1 MLAVLAHEFLR
12 KGRMFTNFSIIFVG
26 VRPFCEHSW
35 ERVSDKSDRSEE
47 SEKGDGKQVVFVNR
61 ILNFSCL
68 WLARNQAQVVAI
80 EKNAA
85 EKRPYNKAVSSQP
98 YCVSRRNKEAEKYNK
113 ETDGREW
120 RKFSGNTLKMIGK
133 REKWVDMCLVSD
145 ERANN
150 LRENLCVTHR

>member
-1 MLAVLAHEFLR
+1 MREAV
-12 KGRMFTNFSIIFVG
+12 V
-26 VRPFCEHSW
+26 
-35 ERVSDKSDRSEE
+35 
-47 SEKGDGKQVVFVNR
+47 
-61 ILNFSCL
+61 
-68 WLARNQAQVVAI
+68 

-85 EKRPYNKAVSSQP
+85 EKRPYNKAVSSQS
-98 YCVSRRNKEAEKYNK
+98 YCVSRPNKDAEKYNK

>member
-1 MLAVLAHEFLR
+1 
-12 KGRMFTNFSIIFVG
+12 MFTNFSIIFVG
-26 VRPFCEHSW
+26 VRPFCENSW
-35 ERVSDKSDRSEE
+35 ERVLDKSDRSDE
-47 SEKGDGKQVVFVNR
+47 SEKDDEKQHIFVNR
-61 ILNFSCL
+61 ILNFSCS
-68 WLARNQAQVVAI
+68 WLARNQAREVVV

-98 YCVSRRNKEAEKYNK
+98 YCVSRRNKETEKYNK

-120 RKFSGNTLKMIGK
+120 RIFSGNTLKMIGK

-150 LRENLCVTHR
+150 LYENLCVTHR

>member
-1 MLAVLAHEFLR
+1 
-12 KGRMFTNFSIIFVG
+12 MFTNFFIIFVG
-26 VRPFCEHSW
+26 VRPFREYSW
-35 ERVSDKSDRSEE
+35 ERVLDKSDRSDE
-47 SEKGDGKQVVFVNR
+47 SEEGDGKEVVFVNR
-61 ILNFSCL
+61 ILNFSCS

-85 EKRPYNKAVSSQP
+85 EKRPYNKAVSSQS
-98 YCVSRRNKEAEKYNK
+98 YCVSRPNKDAEKYNK

-133 REKWVDMCLVSD
+133 REKSSDMCLVSV
-145 ERANN
+145 ERVNN

>member
-1 MLAVLAHEFLR
+1 
-12 KGRMFTNFSIIFVG
+12 MFTNFFIIFVG
-26 VRPFCEHSW
+26 VRPFREYSW
-35 ERVSDKSDRSEE
+35 ERVSDRSDRSDE
-47 SEKGDGKQVVFVNR
+47 SEKDDEKQHIFVNR
-61 ILNFSCL
+61 ILNFSCS
-68 WLARNQAQVVAI
+68 WLARNRAQVVAI

-85 EKRPYNKAVSSQP
+85 EKRPYNKAVSSHP
-98 YCVSRRNKEAEKYNK
+98 YCVSRRNKETEKYNK

-133 REKWVDMCLVSD
+133 REKSSDMCLVSV

>member
-1 MLAVLAHEFLR
+1 M
-12 KGRMFTNFSIIFVG
+12 G
-26 VRPFCEHSW
+26 VRPFCENSW
-35 ERVSDKSDRSEE
+35 ERVSDRSDRSDE
-47 SEKGDGKQVVFVNR
+47 SEKDDEKQHIFVNR
-61 ILNFSCL
+61 ILNFSRL
-68 WLARNQAQVVAI
+68 WLARNRAQVVAI

-85 EKRPYNKAVSSQP
+85 EKRPYNKAASSQP

-133 REKWVDMCLVSD
+133 REKSSDMCLVSV

>member
-1 MLAVLAHEFLR
+1 
-12 KGRMFTNFSIIFVG
+12 MFTNFFITFVG
-26 VRPFCEHSW
+26 VRPFREYSW
-35 ERVSDKSDRSEE
+35 ERVLDKSDRSDE

-61 ILNFSCL
+61 ILNFSCS
-68 WLARNQAQVVAI
+68 WLARNRMREVVV

-133 REKWVDMCLVSD
+133 REKSSDMCLVSV